1 MALIFELVMSTLAS
15 IVVLILGQLVLA
27 ADSDLAKE
35 IRTDRTQGMNDLS
48 VKYPGLFIFM
58 NFLNAY
64 FVAALVEESVKYFG
78 YRMVETPDLTLSTT
92 NSNNRR
98 RSLKQL
104 GAGVTVAMVSTAL
117 GFACCENLIYIF
129 VYSPPSIGVEVS
141 TLIARSFFPV
151 HPLCAA
157 IQSIGVCKR
166 DLEGDKRFGIGWII
180 LPAMILHG
188 SFDFVLM
195 LAAYFANV
203 EHIKEGD
210 ESDNGTTSMP
220 ENEDDQDDEDV
231 DLASQ
236 LPPLVCGLVFV
247 VTGYLY
253 YVWQSRAQTKRL
265 VSIDQNSLL
274 V

>member
-195 LAAYFANV
+195 LAAYFAKV

-247 VTGYLY
+247 ITGYLY